1 MPTLHLWYIIISG
14 AESRSLKGADLW
26 GFLHAQ
32 ESEVK
37 GCQGN
42 RNDHAAIPDAVGSL
56 TVPTVRNT
64 GKPCG
69 TITIRDRYAAAHPLC
84 ERCLKEG
91 RYTPVE
97 EVHHIVP
104 ISKGGDHRESN
115 LMSLCQSCHTKIHVE
130 MGDR

>member
-69 TITIRDRYAAAHPLC
+69 TITTVTNALPTATRNTAGVGNESETATLRHTRCANAASRKVGTLPSRKCITSFPSRKAATTG
-84 ERCLKEG
+84 KA
-91 RYTPVE
+91 
-97 EVHHIVP
+97 I
-104 ISKGGDHRESN
+104 
-115 LMSLCQSCHTKIHVE
+115 
-130 MGDR
+130 